1 MKKQLKKHVKVGD
14 RIQIITGNQ
23 KGVIGNISAINL
35 KKSTVLI

>member
-23 KGVIGNISAINL
+23 KGVIGTYFSN
-35 KKSTVLI
+35 